1 MLYSKFLSQAL
12 AKAGVNEAGK
22 MAFLPLLFPDQYLR
36 ESSTTPKL
44 RFHYH
49 SSASEEA

>member
-22 MAFLPLLFPDQYLR
+22 TACPPLLFPDQYLR
-36 ESSTTPKL
+36 QSATPKL